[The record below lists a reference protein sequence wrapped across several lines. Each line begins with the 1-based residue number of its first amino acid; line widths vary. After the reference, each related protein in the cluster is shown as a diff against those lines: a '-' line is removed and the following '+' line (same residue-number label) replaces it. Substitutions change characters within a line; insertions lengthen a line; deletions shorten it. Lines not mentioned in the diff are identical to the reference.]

1 MALPII
7 ILSQAAEEALEEE
20 KDAQDEDI
28 RATLALSLQQSTLA
42 WTAEIDDLDIDGPP
56 VISEPVRKPRAEAAR
71 GPGPAWSRLGRDSDL
86 EASLKPALEV
96 LKLQRA
102 QDMVVRDM
110 ALRLVQ
116 EIAQKVLGGQ
126 APIVRF
132 FGSTEYLLST
142 GDSDFDVIVDLP
154 ARKGHVLDFLAN
166 CAVQLAKRSVGE
178 ADLGDLGGSAVA
190 ADPMRIENIDCG
202 ALSYKQTLDFTLNGI
217 HVDLTAQLVGN
228 GVSQVL
234 TQTLMLKQAV
244 LLLPEA
250 HQEGPLS

>member
-42 WTAEIDDLDIDGPP
+42 WTAEIDDLDIEGPP

-71 GPGPAWSRLGRDSDL
+71 GPGLAWSRLGRDSKL

-234 TQTLMLKQAV
+234 TQTLMLKRAV
-244 LLLPEA
+244 ELLPVA
-250 HQEGPLS
+250 HQEGPL